1 MEDRTHDITCPC
13 CGALISVDAGTG
25 AILAH
30 ESPKTKPISF
40 EKAAGE
46 VAKGKKRA
54 EDRFS
59 QAMDERSRQGEILE
73 KKLKKAIEKA
83 AEDDSPPRSPFDLE

>member
-25 AILAH
+25 AILGH
-30 ESPKTKPISF
+30 ESPKTKPISL
-40 EKAAGE
+40 EKAADE

-59 QAMDERSRQGEILE
+59 QAMDERSRHDEIME
-73 KKLKKAIEKA
+73 KKLKKAFEKA
-83 AEDDSPPRSPFDLE
+83 AEDDSAPTSPFDLD